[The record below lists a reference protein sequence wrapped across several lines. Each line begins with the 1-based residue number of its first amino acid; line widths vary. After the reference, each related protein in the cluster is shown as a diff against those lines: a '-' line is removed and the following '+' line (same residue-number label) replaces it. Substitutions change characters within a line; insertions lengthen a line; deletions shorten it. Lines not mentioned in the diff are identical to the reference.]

1 MVEFYL
7 YGLYNTHMKAHL
19 RYYLKNKIRG
29 RFILELSIHEVG
41 KSKSY
46 PDGIKYG
53 LICVDLKSKRK
64 VLMDNHHPKGP
75 HIHINELELDYEYV
89 NDETLIEDFKKIV
102 LKELGV
108 KL

>member
-1 MVEFYL
+1 
-7 YGLYNTHMKAHL
+7 MKANL
-19 RYYLKNKIRG
+19 RFFSKNRIQG
-29 RFILELSIHEVG
+29 RYVVELSIHEVG
-41 KSKSY
+41 KSKKY

-53 LICVDLKSKRK
+53 LICRDLRTDAY

-75 HIHINELELDYEYV
+75 HVHVNDREFVYKYV
-89 NDETLIEDFKKIV
+89 NDDKLIDDFKMLV

>member
-1 MVEFYL
+1 
-7 YGLYNTHMKAHL
+7 MKAHL
-19 RYYLKNKIRG
+19 RYFVKNNLHG
-29 RFILELSIHEVG
+29 RYVIELSIYEVG
-41 KSKSY
+41 ISSKY

-53 LICVDLKSKRK
+53 LICKDLKTGDY

-75 HIHINELELDYEYV
+75 HIHFNDQELRYEYV
-89 NDETLIEDFKKIV
+89 NDERLIEDFQNWV